1 MTPTKDANT
10 IMRNSSSFILNTA
23 TAWDVVKNAIRDFQY
38 NGCVN
43 MAAAIAFYFILSAFP
58 LFILTIIMGGFIF
71 GSTPNLHDEL
81 IKIIQTFHP
90 YFSGTLLEHLTQIE
104 QKMKLLG
111 WLGIILL
118 AWFSSL
124 IFNSAQTSLG
134 IILRSETKRK
144 YVTSK
149 LLIIL
154 MILIGW
160 TVIVVT
166 IGITY
171 LTVILETDSS
181 IVLQSWFAKRSG
193 HHIIVRY
200 LVPYLVIFLYFF
212 FVYKTIPKARISWGN
227 ALSASLLFT
236 TLMEIGKHLFTWYV
250 SHYSRYHIIFGSL
263 ENLMLF
269 VIWIFYVALIF
280 LFCAELISSYRKR
293 DVLLLEKAFLSPKD
307 EP

>member
-1 MTPTKDANT
+1 MMTPTSENNKH
-10 IMRNSSSFILNTA
+10 MKESSGFILNTA
-23 TAWDVVKNAIRDFQY
+23 TAWDIVKNAIKDFQY
-38 NGCVN
+38 NGCTN

-58 LFILTIIMGGFIF
+58 FFILTIIVSGLVF
-71 GSTPNLHDEL
+71 GSNPNLHDEL

-90 YFSGTLLEHLTQIE
+90 YFTGNLLEHLSQIE
-104 QKMKLLG
+104 QKMKVLG

-134 IILRSETKRK
+134 IILRSQIQRK

-149 LLIIL
+149 LLIIV

-160 TVIVVT
+160 TVLVVT

-171 LTVILETDSS
+171 LAAIFETNSS
-181 IVLQSWFAKRSG
+181 TIIKSWLVNRSG

-200 LVPYLVIFLYFF
+200 LVPYLVIFMYFT
-212 FVYKTIPKARISWGN
+212 FVYKIIPKTKISWGN
-227 ALSASLLFT
+227 AFSASLLFT
-236 TLMEIGKHLFTWYV
+236 TLAEISKNLFSWYIA
-250 SHYSRYHIIFGSL
+250 HYSRYHIIFGSL

-269 VIWIFYVALIF
+269 VIWVFYVALIF

-293 DVLLLEKAFLSPKD
+293 DLLLLEKAFLSPED
-307 EP
+307 G

>member
-1 MTPTKDANT
+1 MDNNKQMKESPG
-10 IMRNSSSFILNTA
+10 FILNTA
-23 TAWDVVKNAIRDFQY
+23 TAWDVVKNAIKDFQY

-58 LFILTIIMGGFIF
+58 LFILTIIVGGFIF
-71 GSTPNLHDEL
+71 GSNPNLHDEL
-81 IKIIQTFHP
+81 IKIIQIFHP
-90 YFSGTLLEHLTQIE
+90 YFSGTFLEHLNQIE

-111 WLGIILL
+111 WIGIILL

-124 IFNSAQTSLG
+124 IFNSVQTSLG
-134 IILRSETKRK
+134 IILRSEIKRK

-149 LLIIL
+149 LLIIV

-160 TVIVVT
+160 SVLIVTV
-166 IGITY
+166 GITY
-171 LTVILETDSS
+171 LTVLLETNAS
-181 IVLQSWFAKRSG
+181 IVLQSWFANRSG

-200 LVPYLVIFLYFF
+200 IVPYTVILIYLV
-212 FVYKTIPKARISWGN
+212 FVYKMIPQTRISWWN
-227 ALSASLLFT
+227 AFSASLLFT
-236 TLMEIGKHLFTWYV
+236 TMVEISKHLFTWYI

-269 VIWIFYVALIF
+269 VIWVFYVALIF

-293 DVLLLEKAFLSPKD
+293 DLLLLEKAFLNPKD
-307 EP
+307 E